1 MEKASDAPVSSPPV
15 KCLYVEHDLDP
26 RQSAS
31 FLEMS
36 TMRHIT
42 NRTFAYIVVLDGFS
56 ALECTEH
63 TIFDVIMVH
72 KDLPHM
78 AGVEVLRILRS
89 AGNHTPVILVV
100 NEADGVSDEEAMY
113 AGFSGVL
120 RKPYTSLQ
128 LCTNIVEA
136 TSTSCVKPNDTS
148 VQGKEHGHMLKSM
161 V

>member
-1 MEKASDAPVSSPPV
+1 MDATSDVPVSSPPV
-15 KCLYVEHDLDP
+15 KCLYVEHGLDP

-42 NRTFAYIVVLDGFS
+42 NRTFAYTVVLDGFS

-63 TIFDVIMVH
+63 TLFDVIMVH

-78 AGVEVLRILRS
+78 SGVEVMRILRS
-89 AGNHTPVILVV
+89 AGNHTPVVLVV
-100 NEADGVSDEEAMY
+100 NEADVVSDEEALY

-128 LCTNIVEA
+128 LCTNIVQA
-136 TSTSCVKPNDTS
+136 TASNSHKTDDYSKQVE
-148 VQGKEHGHMLKSM
+148 EHVRPKSM